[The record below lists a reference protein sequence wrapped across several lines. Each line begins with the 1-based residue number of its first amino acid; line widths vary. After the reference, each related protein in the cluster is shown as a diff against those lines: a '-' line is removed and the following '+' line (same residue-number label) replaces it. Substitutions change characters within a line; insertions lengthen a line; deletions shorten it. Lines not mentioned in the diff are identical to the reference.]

1 MIDFL
6 KDWCINIVTLVI
18 FIVLLEMLL
27 PSGKMKKMIN
37 LVSGLILVIAL
48 INPVLGL
55 MKKGVDLEDY
65 QMANS
70 NFIDKKEIMVN
81 SEVLKEAQT
90 RQITN
95 VYRSKIISQLEG
107 IAKEVKGVLDA
118 KADVIINEDY
128 RDENFGEVKKAYITL
143 KLGEVEADNT
153 SKEDKSDKEDK
164 TDGEDKTVKTIE
176 PVKTVKSIGKVNVST
191 KKTVDSHE
199 KSETRI
205 DNKLKLK
212 IENKIEKIL
221 NIQKENIIISLEES

>member
-6 KDWCINIVTLVI
+6 KDWCLNIVTLVI

-55 MKKGVDLEDY
+55 LKKGVDLEDF

-81 SEVLKEAQT
+81 SEMIKEEQT
-90 RQITN
+90 KQITN
-95 VYRSKIISQLEG
+95 VYRNKVINQLEG
-107 IAKEVKGVLDA
+107 IVKEVKGVSDA

-128 RDENFGEVKKAYITL
+128 STENFGEVKKAYITL
-143 KLGEVEADNT
+143 KLGED
-153 SKEDKSDKEDK
+153 DKDA
-164 TDGEDKTVKTIE
+164 KTVKTVKV
-176 PVKTVKSIGKVNVST
+176 VKTIGKVSVNT
-191 KKTVDSHE
+191 KKTDDRE
-199 KSETRI
+199 KTSEKRI
-205 DNKLKLK
+205 DNGLKAQ
-212 IENKIEKIL
+212 IEEKIEKIL
-221 NIQKENIIISLEES
+221 NIQKENIIISLEEN

>member
-6 KDWCINIVTLVI
+6 KDWCMNIVTLVI

-55 MKKGVDLEDY
+55 MKKGVDLEEY

-81 SEVLKEAQT
+81 SEVLKEKQT

-107 IAKEVKGVLDA
+107 IVKEIKGVLDA
-118 KADVIINEDY
+118 EADVIINDDY
-128 RDENFGEVKKAYITL
+128 CDENFGEVKKAYITL
-143 KLGEVEADNT
+143 KLGEVEAD
-153 SKEDKSDKEDK
+153 K
-164 TDGEDKTVKTIE
+164 TDRAVNADKDGKADKNVET
-176 PVKTVKSIGKVNVST
+176 VKTVKSIGKVKVST

-199 KSETRI
+199 KSEERI
-205 DNKLKLK
+205 DNKLKLA

-221 NIQKENIIISLEES
+221 NIQKENIIISLEEN